1 MYKIRLTI
9 FALLIFAWPSFAR
22 CYTTMPVDKHEKV
35 VLITDR
41 SIYITGE
48 QVQFFATVS
57 NGKDV
62 SKPILSQI
70 LYCELISPDGNK
82 IASRKFLINNSTAAG
97 CVDLPDNMLTGT
109 YYLRAYTKLMRN
121 YGPEFYGY
129 NQIRIVN
136 PGREEILA
144 IENNKNSSLQ
154 VIPEPAGDFKDMLSV
169 SADKT
174 FYAPRDVI
182 SISLASSLPPEN
194 DEVTMVKNICLSVIP
209 ENTGSRLVNLQSLK
223 KPEND
228 KTDYVPETRGLSVSG
243 KLTVASSEIPI
254 ADKKVNLSII
264 GEGRDFMAARTD
276 SLGRF
281 FFAMPDYSGSRDLFL
296 CAEKIDSLK
305 VKIWVDNDF
314 CSLPIHLPSPAFK
327 LSETERK
334 SVVNMALNEQINSN
348 FYNDSLQQEAKSIK
362 NAQNPFYGKPTAII
376 YIDKYIQLPTLE
388 EYFNELPSEVRVRK
402 HKGEP
407 RFAVLG
413 SRGVSFNDP
422 LVMVDWVAVDEPT
435 KLLAISPQ
443 NISRIEV
450 VKDEYVKGGQT
461 YGGII
466 SILSKKG
473 DFAGVDLPSAGIF
486 INYQFLGENDC
497 KSTIYDNVLSHPDS
511 RNTILWKPGITI
523 KPGNTQKYSFTAP
536 DTPGK
541 YNIVLEGMTS
551 KGTLINVTSTFEVR
565 P

>member
-1 MYKIRLTI
+1 MHKIRLTI
-9 FALLIFAWPSFAR
+9 FALLIITWPSFAR
-22 CYTTMPVDKHEKV
+22 CLTTVPVDKHEKV

-41 SIYITGE
+41 SIYISGE

-57 NGKDV
+57 NGKDTDKQV
-62 SKPILSQI
+62 LSQI
-70 LYCELISPDGNK
+70 LYCEIIAPDGNK
-82 IASRKFLINNSTAAG
+82 ITGGKFLISNSTAAG
-97 CVDLPDNMLTGT
+97 CVDLPDNLLTGT
-109 YYLRAYTKLMRN
+109 YYVRAYTKLMRN
-121 YGPEFYGY
+121 YGPGFYGY
-129 NQIRIVN
+129 SQIRIVN
-136 PGREEILA
+136 PGRAETLTL
-144 IENNKNSSLQ
+144 ENNKNSSTFQ
-154 VIPEPAGDFKDMLSV
+154 VIPAPTDDFKDILSV

-174 FYAPRDVI
+174 VYAPRDI
-182 SISLASSLPPEN
+182 ISLSISLQPGN
-194 DEVTMVKNICLSVIP
+194 DEVAALKNLCLSVIP
-209 ENTGSRLVNLQSLK
+209 ENTGSQIINLQSSK
-223 KPEND
+223 KPAND

-243 KLTVASSEIPI
+243 KLTLASSQIPVP
-254 ADKKVNLSII
+254 DKKVNLSII
-264 GEGRDFMAARTD
+264 GEGRDFMATRTD

-281 FFAMPDYSGSRDLFL
+281 YFAMPDYSGSRDLFL

-314 CSLPIHLPSPAFK
+314 CTLPIHLPSPTFK
-327 LSETERK
+327 LSESERQCAK
-334 SVVNMALNEQINSN
+334 NMALNEQINSH
-348 FYNDSLQQEAKSIK
+348 FYNDSLQEAKNIK
-362 NAQNPFYGKPTAII
+362 DAQPPFYGKPTAVI

-422 LVMVDWVAVDEPT
+422 LVMVDWVAVDEPA

-466 SILSKKG
+466 SIISKKG

-486 INYQFLGENDC
+486 INYQFLGENEC
-497 KSTIYDNVLSHPDS
+497 SSTVYDNVLSHPDS

-523 KPGNTQKYSFTAP
+523 KPGNSEKFSFTAP

-541 YNIVLEGMTS
+541 YNILLEGMTS
-551 KGTLINVTSTFEVR
+551 KGEIITVKSVFEVSR
-565 P
+565 